1 MSGLGKLGLR
11 RGFLGTGGLSPAQSR
26 HRVFVQAALM
36 EGLSEALKADI
47 CAFPVIFAAP
57 SIAASGAKH
66 TRKASNEVREER
78 ERGRPRCARGALGA
92 GKSAGKAG
100 HKQNYQWKGTAFD
113 TILHL
118 NSPWIRAL
126 EAQGAGAQ

>member
-11 RGFLGTGGLSPAQSR
+11 RGFFGTGGLNPAQSR

-47 CAFPVIFAAP
+47 CAFPVVFSAP

-66 TRKASNEVREER
+66 TRKASNERCVRSES
-78 ERGRPRCARGALGA
+78 AAALGVR
-92 GKSAGKAG
+92 GERWVPGNLQE
-100 HKQNYQWKGTAFD
+100 KQGINKTVSEKEQPLTQSC
-113 TILHL
+113 I
-118 NSPWIRAL
+118 
-126 EAQGAGAQ
+126 